1 MSGKRVRKNPEKE
14 KASAG
19 SPYSLREN
27 ILTAMQVPG
36 DLACKDPI
44 ITLTGPS
51 RAVIEN
57 YKSILFYSG
66 EQLIIL
72 TCKGKVTFQGKNLE
86 IANYS
91 PMEMEVKGF
100 ISCVLMERG

>member
-1 MSGKRVRKNPEKE
+1 MSGKRVRKILRKRGIHPEVPTLSGK
-14 KASAG
+14 
-19 SPYSLREN
+19 N

-66 EQLIIL
+66 EKLIIL
-72 TCKGKVTFQGKNLE
+72 TCKGK
-86 IANYS
+86 
-91 PMEMEVKGF
+91 
-100 ISCVLMERG
+100 